1 MRKLFAF
8 ILVLISLN
16 CTSCGI
22 RNYYEVKGLETDILA
37 EKKKSLSIIKKW
49 HQENNKN
56 KFVRDSLAYYKRLLN
71 PKI

>member
-1 MRKLFAF
+1 MRMLFHF
-8 ILVLISLN
+8 ILVLISMN

-56 KFVRDSLAYYKRLLN
+56 KVVRDSLAYYKRLLN

>member
-1 MRKLFAF
+1 MRKIFPL
-8 ILVLISLN
+8 ILVLISMN

-22 RNYYEVKGLETDILA
+22 RNYYELKGIEADILA

-56 KFVRDSLAYYKRLLN
+56 KVVKDSLAYYKRLLDS
-71 PKI
+71 KI

>member
-1 MRKLFAF
+1 MRKLFPL
-8 ILVLISLN
+8 ILFLISMN

-22 RNYYEVKGLETDILA
+22 RNYYELKGIEADILA
-37 EKKKSLSIIKKW
+37 EKKKSLSIVKKW

-56 KFVRDSLAYYKRLLN
+56 KVIKDSLAYYKRLLD

>member
-1 MRKLFAF
+1 M
-8 ILVLISLN
+8 N

-22 RNYYEVKGLETDILA
+22 RNYYELKGIEADILA

-56 KFVRDSLAYYKRLLN
+56 KVVKDSLAYYKRLLDS
-71 PKI
+71 KI

>member
-1 MRKLFAF
+1 MRKLLPL
-8 ILVLISLN
+8 ILILISMN

-22 RNYYEVKGLETDILA
+22 QNYYEVKSLEADVLS

-49 HQENNKN
+49 HQANNKN
-56 KFVRDSLAYYKRLLN
+56 KVVRDSLAYYRRLLN

>member
-1 MRKLFAF
+1 M
-8 ILVLISLN
+8 N

-22 RNYYEVKGLETDILA
+22 RNYYELKGIEADILA

-56 KFVRDSLAYYKRLLN
+56 KVVKDSLAYYQRLLDS
-71 PKI
+71 KI

>member
-1 MRKLFAF
+1 MRKLFPF

-56 KFVRDSLAYYKRLLN
+56 KVVRDSLAYYKRLLN